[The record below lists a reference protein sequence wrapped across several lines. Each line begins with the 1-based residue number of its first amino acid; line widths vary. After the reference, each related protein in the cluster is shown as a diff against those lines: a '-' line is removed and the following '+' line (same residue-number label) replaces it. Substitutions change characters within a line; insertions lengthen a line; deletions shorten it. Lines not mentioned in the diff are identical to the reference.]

1 MTAEVVIM
9 NKLGMSMAAD
19 SAITSGVD
27 GIPKVYNS
35 ANKLFSLS
43 KEHPVGVMV
52 YGAASFMEIPWEVI
66 ISSYRDYLGSR
77 HFEDL
82 SHYFEDFLDFLQHDS
97 RFKNPEVESI
107 IVYRTFSDILKRM
120 ITEVEEQ
127 MEEEQEELEE
137 ENKVVQLLEKQVD
150 KQLDRLEKEK
160 SCLVIDFQSF
170 KKKFHDT
177 MKEANKEYMDF
188 ELTETLQYKLTH
200 LAYEGVRKEY
210 FSVGSTGFVMA
221 GYGEAEIFPH
231 MLNYRLEGFVLG
243 ELKLKKLKEEKID
256 YRHDKYSG
264 TAVVEAFAQREMVDS
279 FMAGMEP
286 QMKETIFS
294 IIDRVL
300 SEYPSQLQKYINM
313 DLDRKQVNQIKKLG
327 MDLYHSIKD
336 TLVDYQN
343 THYYQPLLGIVRSLP
358 KDELANMA
366 ESLMNLT
373 SFKRKVTRATESVGP
388 PIDVAVISKGDGFVW
403 VKKKSYF
410 DRELNN

>member
-19 SAITSGVD
+19 SAITSGID

-66 ISSYRDYLGSR
+66 ISSYRDYLGSK
-77 HFEDL
+77 HFDDL
-82 SHYFEDFLDFLQHDS
+82 SFYFEDFLGFLRQDK
-97 RFKNPEVESI
+97 RFKNTEIESI
-107 IVYRTFSDILKRM
+107 IVYRTFSDILKRL
-120 ITEVEEQ
+120 ITEVEER
-127 MEEEQEELEE
+127 MEEEQESPEE
-137 ENKVVQLLEKQVD
+137 ENIVAQLLEEQVD
-150 KQLDRLEKEK
+150 KQLDELEKEK
-160 SCLVIDFQSF
+160 SCLAIDFQSF
-170 KKKFHDT
+170 KKKFYQT
-177 MKEANKEYMDF
+177 IEETNKEYIDF
-188 ELTETLQYKLTH
+188 DLSEILLNKLTH

-210 FSVGSTGFVMA
+210 FSVGSTGFVIA

-231 MLNYRLEGFVLG
+231 MLHYRMEGFVLG
-243 ELKLKKLKEEKID
+243 ELKYKKLQEEKID
-256 YRHDKYSG
+256 YRQDKYSG

-279 FMAGMEP
+279 FMAGVEP
-286 QMKETIFS
+286 HMKETIFS
-294 IIDRVL
+294 IIERVL
-300 SEYPSQLQKYINM
+300 SEYPSQLQKYIKM
-313 DLDRKQVNQIKKLG
+313 ELDRNQVTQIENLG
-327 MDLYHSIKD
+327 KDLYQSIKD
-336 TLVDYQN
+336 TLVDYQDL
-343 THYYQPLLGIVRSLP
+343 HYYQPLLGIVRSLP

-373 SFKRKVTRATESVGP
+373 SFKRKVTRVTESVGP

-410 DRELNN
+410 DRELND